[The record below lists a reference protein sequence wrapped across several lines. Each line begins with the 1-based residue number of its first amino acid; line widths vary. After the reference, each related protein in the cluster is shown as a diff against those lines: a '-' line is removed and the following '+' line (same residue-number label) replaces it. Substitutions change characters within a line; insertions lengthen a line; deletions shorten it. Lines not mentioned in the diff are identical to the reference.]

1 MNSNWHFF
9 NRFAYRFGMFPAVVL
24 LLFSGGCK
32 KGGETIRP
40 EIKPLTEAVYASG
53 HVVSD
58 QEYQVFAQTDGILKE
73 KQVEEG
79 KPVDIG
85 QVLFVLESPQQTAKL
100 QLAQE
105 AYDIASKNYQNQGPA
120 LREARSALDAAQAKL
135 SFDEANYKRYQDL
148 FQNRATSR
156 SELEKFKLAY
166 ENSQSE
172 FQAAKSRF
180 DKLKNQLALD
190 LQTAETNLKVAKD
203 ETSRSEVKSQI
214 EGVLL
219 KTLKEP
225 GEYVKKGEVIGIVGQ
240 LSSFYLQLAVDELDV
255 NRVKTG
261 QVALVKIDAYPNKI
275 FKARISKIYPIVDQR
290 DQSLRVDA
298 QLSDTLPGYYSGLAL
313 EANIIIRQKDEA
325 LVIPRTV
332 VLPGDSVEIKTD
344 GKEQKIKIKKG
355 LETLSEV
362 EVLAGLD
369 KDSEIVK
376 P

>member
-1 MNSNWHFF
+1 MKSNQHFF
-9 NRFAYRFGMFPAVVL
+9 DRFPYRFGLAIL
-24 LLFSGGCK
+24 LGFSFSCNSK
-32 KGGETIRP
+32 NETLKP

-79 KPVDIG
+79 KPVDKD
-85 QVLFVLESPQQTAKL
+85 QVLFVLESPQQAARL
-100 QLAQE
+100 QLAHE
-105 AYDIASKNYQNQGPA
+105 AYDIAARNNQDQGPA
-120 LREARSALDAAQAKL
+120 LREARSALDAAGSKR
-135 SFDEANYKRYQDL
+135 SFDETNYKRYQDL
-148 FQNRATSR
+148 FQNRATSK
-156 SELEKFKLAY
+156 SEFEKFKLAY

-172 FQAAKSRF
+172 FQAARSRF

-219 KTLKEP
+219 KALKEP
-225 GEYVKKGEVIGIVGQ
+225 GEYVKKGEVMGIVGQ
-240 LSSFYLQLAVDELDV
+240 LNSFYLKLNVDELDV
-255 NRVKTG
+255 QRVKTG
-261 QVALVKIDAYPNKI
+261 QEALIKIDAYPGKI
-275 FKARISKIYPIVDQR
+275 FKARISKIYPIVDPR

-298 QLSDTLPGYYSGLAL
+298 RLSDTLPGYYSGLAL
-313 EANIIIRQKDEA
+313 EANIIIRQKDQA

-332 VLPGDSVEIKTD
+332 VLPGDSVEVKTN
-344 GKEQKIKIKKG
+344 GKAQKIKIRKG